1 MTSYKHTRRRH
12 GVFHKKR
19 RVTKHF
25 KNTLR
30 KTRTSVMK
38 GGMKVKYKGGITY
51 DGDIK
56 RGMANG
62 KGAMTWGDGAVY
74 VGEFKDD
81 KNHGVGK
88 MTWADGAVYEGE
100 SKHGVKHGKGKY
112 TWPNGEVYEGDYRN
126 NMKHGKGVYKWN
138 DGRVYDG
145 NWENNN
151 MKTLTLLLQDGD
163 VSDLAFHPS
172 EPLLLSL
179 CRSKNPREPQ
189 RLFLQRFDRNRGGNH
204 SVLDQKD
211 ITESLTDSPV
221 RSIAFHPK
229 APIFVVGDGNGDLH
243 LFKWEIDL
251 SEGLSEGLSVL
262 KTSATKIDPRNIV
275 FRRQCELIAFHPYE
289 PLLATCGESYSGIS
303 TVRLWRIKRVKST
316 NSFELEDLQCEIMA
330 VNVSSI
336 AFHPTQPILITACG
350 SRLPRFT
357 ENTVKLWNYF
367 DYNPSGVS
375 PNLMTIL
382 STLPSVEN
390 DIRTAFNSDHTS
402 FHSDFVTCVAF
413 HPTQPLFITGSQ
425 DTTIKMWRMTP
436 KPLENGQGL
445 WQQLMNAT
453 CVTTFRP
460 EVQSPVT
467 SVAFHPTAP
476 LLVGGYNNGNA
487 ILWSYIGFL
496 TNKVLTI
503 DPMMYEEY
511 GLTIFPPPPPP
522 PVSLRS
528 VTPWMLTSMKSKL
541 HSASSDRG
549 KDDMSRA
556 AAAMMNS
563 SSRVPVPM
571 AAASLEFDHS
581 PPPAQRL
588 TRAQRVRNI
597 REGQE
602 RRANR
607 EVSVSGVTSVTSLNF
622 QVDSSKVTFLEIGRS
637 NTNIVELQN
646 VGHFVSAAEYTA
658 RERNEHFE
666 TRGELVQALSSE
678 FMRHPQ
684 YPLKMQLPPRAGTG
698 RLTPQEIE
706 DAIRR
711 RPIRSRGG
719 DTVVHDKGWN
729 ETLNSRIQEEQT
741 LQIKEDELDR
751 KAREAASEEWR
762 QRYEEANQL
771 QKAKM
776 RQEQERLQPSQP
788 LPSQPLP
795 SQPLPSPQ
803 PPQEGGN
810 RRRTTRKNRRNK

>member
-51 DGDIK
+51 DGDVK
-56 RGMANG
+56 DGKANG
-62 KGAMTWGDGAVY
+62 RGAMTWTDGAVY
-74 VGEFKDD
+74 VGEFKG
-81 KNHGVGK
+81 NRLHGHGK
-88 MTWADGAVYEGE
+88 MLWANRESYEGNFMN
-100 SKHGVKHGKGKY
+100 GLKHGKGKY
-112 TWPNGEVYEGDYRN
+112 TWPDGSVYKGDYID
-126 NMKHGKGVYKWN
+126 GKKTGRGKYSWT
-138 DGRVYDG
+138 DGRVYVGEWLDDQPHGRGEMLFLNGATYKG
-145 NWENNN
+145 NWVYGN
-151 MKTLTLLLQDGD
+151 MQPLTLLLQDGD
-163 VSDLAFHPS
+163 VSDLAFHPT

-496 TNKVLTI
+496 TNKVLTFH
-503 DPMMYEEY
+503 
-511 GLTIFPPPPPP
+511 L
-522 PVSLRS
+522 
-528 VTPWMLTSMKSKL
+528 
-541 HSASSDRG
+541 
-549 KDDMSRA
+549 
-556 AAAMMNS
+556 
-563 SSRVPVPM
+563 
-571 AAASLEFDHS
+571 
-581 PPPAQRL
+581 
-588 TRAQRVRNI
+588 
-597 REGQE
+597 
-602 RRANR
+602 
-607 EVSVSGVTSVTSLNF
+607 
-622 QVDSSKVTFLEIGRS
+622 
-637 NTNIVELQN
+637 
-646 VGHFVSAAEYTA
+646 
-658 RERNEHFE
+658 
-666 TRGELVQALSSE
+666 
-678 FMRHPQ
+678 
-684 YPLKMQLPPRAGTG
+684 
-698 RLTPQEIE
+698 
-706 DAIRR
+706 
-711 RPIRSRGG
+711 
-719 DTVVHDKGWN
+719 
-729 ETLNSRIQEEQT
+729 
-741 LQIKEDELDR
+741 
-751 KAREAASEEWR
+751 
-762 QRYEEANQL
+762 
-771 QKAKM
+771 
-776 RQEQERLQPSQP
+776 
-788 LPSQPLP
+788 
-795 SQPLPSPQ
+795 
-803 PPQEGGN
+803 
-810 RRRTTRKNRRNK
+810 

>member
-1 MTSYKHTRRRH
+1 MTLYKNTRR
-12 GVFHKKR
+12 FKKHSQGKPR
-19 RVTKHF
+19 
-25 KNTLR
+25 
-30 KTRTSVMK
+30 TRIMK
-38 GGMKVKYKGGITY
+38 GGMKVKYKSGIKY

-56 RGMANG
+56 DGKANG
-62 KGAMTWGDGAVY
+62 KGKMTWTDGSVY

-81 KNHGVGK
+81 RWHGRGK
-88 MTWADGAVYEGE
+88 MVWANGEVYVGE
-100 SKHGVKHGKGKY
+100 FKNGLKDGKGKY
-112 TWPNGEVYEGDYRN
+112 TWPDGEFYEGDYRDG
-126 NMKHGKGVYKWN
+126 MKNGKGKYSWT
-138 DGRVYDG
+138 DGRVYVGEWLDDKKNGRGKMRFLIGAIYDG
-145 NWENNN
+145 NWENDQ
-151 MKTLTLLLQDGD
+151 MQTFTPLLQDGD
-163 VSDLAFHPS
+163 VSNLAFHPS

-179 CRSKNPREPQ
+179 CRPKNPKEPQ
-189 RLFLQRFDRNRGGNH
+189 TLFLQRFNRTHG
-204 SVLDQKD
+204 VLDQ
-211 ITESLTDSPV
+211 IPIAQSLQDRTGP
-221 RSIAFHPK
+221 SIAFHPK
-229 APIFVVGDGNGDLH
+229 APIFVVGDGNGELH
-243 LFKWEIDL
+243 LFKWEINL
-251 SEGLSEGLSVL
+251 SEGLSAIKMS
-262 KTSATKIDPRNIV
+262 TTTIDPRNIN
-275 FRRQCELIAFHPYE
+275 FRKQCELIAFHPSE
-289 PLLATCGESYSGIS
+289 PLFATYGESYRGIS
-303 TVRLWRIKRVKST
+303 NVRLWRIKRVKST

-528 VTPWMLTSMKSKL
+528 VTPAMLTSMKSKL

-556 AAAMMNS
+556 AAAIMKS

-607 EVSVSGVTSVTSLNF
+607 EVSVSGVTSVTSVNF
-622 QVDSSKVTFLEIGRS
+622 QVDSSKVTFLEIGRR
-637 NTNIVELQN
+637 NTNVVELQN
-646 VGHFVSAAEYTA
+646 VGHFVSAAINTA
-658 RERNEHFE
+658 HERNEQFE
-666 TRGELVQALSSE
+666 SRGELVQAISDKFKSSTRPNRRQ
-678 FMRHPQ
+678 FTAKVVH
-684 YPLKMQLPPRAGTG
+684 
-698 RLTPQEIE
+698 

-711 RPIRSRGG
+711 QPVRLIGGPI
-719 DTVVHDKGWN
+719 VEHDKEW
-729 ETLNSRIQEEQT
+729 EDTL
-741 LQIKEDELDR
+741 
-751 KAREAASEEWR
+751 
-762 QRYEEANQL
+762 
-771 QKAKM
+771 KM
-776 RQEQERLQPSQP
+776 RVKGDLARSGRRKSSSSGESK
-788 LPSQPLP
+788 
-795 SQPLPSPQ
+795 
-803 PPQEGGN
+803 GGYKS
-810 RRRTTRKNRRNK
+810 RRKNVTKRLRK

>member
-1 MTSYKHTRRRH
+1 MSSYKHTRRHH
-12 GVFHKKR
+12 GIHKTR
-19 RVTKHF
+19 RLTERLIN
-25 KNTLR
+25 NTLR
-30 KTRTSVMK
+30 KSRGRVMK
-38 GGMKVKYKGGITY
+38 GGMKVKYKNGVKY

-88 MTWADGAVYEGE
+88 MTWADGTVYEGE

-112 TWPNGEVYEGDYRN
+112 TWTTGEVYEGDYRN
-126 NMKHGKGVYKWN
+126 DMKHGKGVYKWN

-163 VSDLAFHPS
+163 VSNIAFHPS

-221 RSIAFHPK
+221 RSIEFHPK

-503 DPMMYEEY
+503 DPKMYEEY

-588 TRAQRVRNI
+588 TRAQRGRNR

-607 EVSVSGVTSVTSLNF
+607 EVSVSGVTSVTSVNF

-666 TRGELVQALSSE
+666 TRGELVQALSGK
-678 FMRHPQ
+678 FMP
-684 YPLKMQLPPRAGTG
+684 PGMLPPSPRKGSGRFTG
-698 RLTPQEIE
+698 KEFEDAMRRLPVRPRGGVTVDHDNDWRDTQESRSQQGPPLQGELDSETREAIQTREESDRWRERVQEAKRLQEI
-706 DAIRR
+706 
-711 RPIRSRGG
+711 
-719 DTVVHDKGWN
+719 K
-729 ETLNSRIQEEQT
+729 
-741 LQIKEDELDR
+741 LQREREREL
-751 KAREAASEEWR
+751 
-762 QRYEEANQL
+762 L
-771 QKAKM
+771 
-776 RQEQERLQPSQP
+776 SQP
-788 LPSQPLP
+788 LQQLQPQPQQPLASPP
-795 SQPLPSPQ
+795 S
-803 PPQEGGN
+803 EGGKT
-810 RRRTTRKNRRNK
+810 RRTTRKYRRNK